1 MKEEKVNIEV
11 AKIVNH
17 WIETSEDDFQT
28 MLNLFDS
35 KSYSWSLF
43 LGHISVEKLLKAV
56 YISKHKKTCSFSS

>member
-11 AKIVNH
+11 DKIVNH

-28 MLNLFDS
+28 MLSLFDS

-43 LGHISVEKLLKAV
+43 LGHISVEK
-56 YISKHKKTCSFSS
+56 I